1 MFALRRS
8 VLKSG
13 LLGAQNGARAG
24 ARAGVKDARIAIS
37 GMTMNSVR
45 FNSTGDGSGESK
57 TSQVLHNIEKIIDS
71 EEREI
76 ETSLGFDEDLAAKQE
91 LLHNTTLTS
100 DQLGY
105 LKSVG
110 LVDGW
115 WPSDIIQQVL
125 EYVHVFSGLP
135 WWSTI
140 AVTTVAFRVLLFP
153 LFMKSSDTMARSQ
166 SIMPE
171 TKRLRKEMTNAM
183 TTGDRA
189 LQQRKQMELSMLNKK
204 HGVKY
209 SRMFLSPATQMVYS
223 VGSFFGI
230 REMGSLPVEGLS
242 TQGTLWFENLAAP
255 DPYIGLQLISAAL
268 YSVAFKYG
276 GDTGNAQF
284 GGAMKKVFMVLPFA
298 SIAFTWNMS
307 AAVMVYFGANG
318 LCSIIQSQLLRNAAF
333 RRTVGMFPLPT
344 QAQLAQNPQKGMFD
358 NFNDT
363 WKEMQQNNKVRAE
376 REEEAMKGVELARKQ
391 ATSNRVIVKSKHRKA
406 KKAADSN

>member
-1 MFALRRS
+1 MFGLKKT
-8 VLKSG
+8 VLNTGSG
-13 LLGAQNGARAG
+13 LYGLRALGRNNVRNNIRGIQLGA
-24 ARAGVKDARIAIS
+24 
-37 GMTMNSVR
+37 VR
-45 FNSTGDGSGESK
+45 FNSTDNGESK

-71 EEREI
+71 EERKI
-76 ETSLGFDEDLAAKQE
+76 DSSLGFDEDLIAKQE
-91 LLHNTTLTS
+91 LLQNTSLTS

-135 WWSTI
+135 WWATI
-140 AVTTVAFRVLLFP
+140 AVTTVGFRVFLFP

-171 TKRLRKEMTNAM
+171 TKKLRKEMTQAM
-183 TTGDRA
+183 SQGDKA
-189 LQQRKQMELSMLNKK
+189 VQQRKQMELSLLNKK

-209 SRMFLSPATQMVYS
+209 SRMFLSPVTQMVYS

-230 REMGSLPVEGLS
+230 REMASLPVEGLS
-242 TQGTLWFENLAAP
+242 SQGTLWFENLANP
-255 DPYIGLQLISAAL
+255 DPYIGLHLISAAL

-284 GGAMKKVFMVLPFA
+284 GGTMKKIFMVLPFA

-307 AAVMVYFGANG
+307 AAVMVYFSANG
-318 LCSIIQSQLLRNAAF
+318 LCSIVQSQLLRNTKF
-333 RRTVGMFPLPT
+333 RQMTGMFPLPT
-344 QAQLAQNPQKGMFD
+344 KEQLAKNPQKGMFD
-358 NFNDT
+358 NFNET
-363 WKEMQQNNKVRAE
+363 WKEMQQNNKIRAE

-391 ATSNRVIVKSKHRKA
+391 ATSNRVII
-406 KKAADSN
+406 KKKRNNK

>member
-8 VLKSG
+8 VLNAG
-13 LLGAQNGARAG
+13 VLRAQNGAQMANKN
-24 ARAGVKDARIAIS
+24 ARLVFPS
-37 GMTMNSVR
+37 MMNSVR
-45 FNSTGDGSGESK
+45 FNSTGEGSGESK
-57 TSQVLHNIEKIIDS
+57 TSQVLHNLEKIIDS

-91 LLHNTTLTS
+91 LLHNTTLNS

-135 WWSTI
+135 WWGTI
-140 AVTTVAFRVLLFP
+140 AITTVAFRVVLFP

-171 TKRLRKEMTNAM
+171 TKKLRKEMTHAM
-183 TTGDRA
+183 STGDRA
-189 LQQRKQMELSMLNKK
+189 LQQRKQMELSLLNKK

-209 SRMFLSPATQMVYS
+209 SRMFLSPITQMVYS

-230 REMGSLPVEGLS
+230 REMANLPIDGLS

-268 YSVAFKYG
+268 YSVAFKFG

-284 GGAMKKVFMVLPFA
+284 GGNMKKVFMVLPFA

-307 AAVMVYFGANG
+307 AAVMVYFSANG
-318 LCSIIQSQLLRNAAF
+318 LCSIVQSQLLRNAAF
-333 RRTVGMFPLPT
+333 RKKVGMFPLPT
-344 QAQLAQNPQKGMFD
+344 KEQLAKNPQKGMFD
-358 NFNDT
+358 NFNET

-391 ATSNRVIVKSKHRKA
+391 ATANRVIVKSKAHKV
-406 KKAADSN
+406 KKTKEN

>member
-1 MFALRRS
+1 MFALRRG
-8 VLKSG
+8 VLRSG
-13 LLGAQNGARAG
+13 LLKGQN
-24 ARAGVKDARIAIS
+24 VSIIS
-37 GMTMNSVR
+37 NRLNNGIKISIPTMNSIR
-45 FNSTGDGSGESK
+45 FNSTTGGEGESK
-57 TSQVLHNIEKIIDS
+57 TSQVLHNLEKIIDS

-91 LLHNTTLTS
+91 LLHNTSLNS

-135 WWSTI
+135 WWGTI
-140 AVTTVAFRVLLFP
+140 AITTIAFRVLLFP

-166 SIMPE
+166 AIMPQ
-171 TKRLRKEMTNAM
+171 TKKLRKEMTTAM
-183 TTGDRA
+183 STGDRA
-189 LQQRKQMELSMLNKK
+189 LQQRKQMELSLLNKK

-209 SRMFLSPATQMVYS
+209 SRMFLSPITQMVYS

-230 REMGSLPVEGLS
+230 REMSNLPIDGFS
-242 TQGTLWFENLAAP
+242 TQGTLWFPDLAAA
-255 DPYIGLQLISAAL
+255 DPYIGLQLISASL
-268 YSVAFKYG
+268 YSVAFKFG

-284 GGAMKKVFMVLPFA
+284 GGSMKKIFMILPFA

-307 AAVMVYFGANG
+307 AAVMVYFSANG
-318 LCSIIQSQLLRNAAF
+318 LCSIIQSQLLRNATF
-333 RRTVGMFPLPT
+333 RKKVGMFPLPT
-344 QAQLAQNPQKGMFD
+344 KEQLAQNPQKGMFD
-358 NFNDT
+358 NFNET

-391 ATSNRVIVKSKHRKA
+391 AMSNRVIIKPKKSKKH
-406 KKAADSN
+406 

>member
-1 MFALRRS
+1 MFTLRNSILRNGIA
-8 VLKSG
+8 VSG
-13 LLGAQNGARAG
+13 SLRKVPRQTNNLIAFNGFA
-24 ARAGVKDARIAIS
+24 
-37 GMTMNSVR
+37 VR
-45 FNSTGDGSGESK
+45 FNSTTGTNGGESK
-57 TSQVLHNIEKIIDS
+57 TSQILHNIEKIIDN
-71 EEREI
+71 EERQI
-76 ETSLGFDEDLAAKQE
+76 ETSLGFDEDLIAKQE

-135 WWSTI
+135 WWATIAISTI
-140 AVTTVAFRVLLFP
+140 GFRILLFP

-166 SIMPE
+166 NIMPE
-171 TKRLRKEMTNAM
+171 TKKLRKEMTNAM
-183 TTGDRA
+183 STGDKA
-189 LQQRKQMELSMLNKK
+189 TQQRKQMELSLLNKK

-209 SRMFLSPATQMVYS
+209 SRMFLSPVTQMVYS

-230 REMGSLPVEGLS
+230 REMSNLPIQGLEN
-242 TQGTLWFENLAAP
+242 QGTLWFENLANP
-255 DPYIGLQLISAAL
+255 DPYIGLQLISATL
-268 YSVAFKYG
+268 YSIAFKFG

-284 GGAMKKVFMVLPFA
+284 GGKMKKIFMVLPFA

-307 AAVMVYFGANG
+307 AAVMVYFSANG
-318 LCSIIQSQLLRNAAF
+318 LCSIIQSQLLRNATF
-333 RRTVGMFPLPT
+333 RKKVGMFPLPSKE
-344 QAQLAQNPQKGMFD
+344 QLAANPQKGMFD
-358 NFNDT
+358 NFNET

-391 ATSNRVIVKSKHRKA
+391 ATSNRVIIKNKKGKHVNK
-406 KKAADSN
+406 